1 MFSRN
6 REDVSEGDLGKRC
19 GMTEKELHRL
29 KRHDLLQ
36 LLLAQGREAAQLQAR
51 IDEMGAELEELQNAN
66 TRFIERLNDK
76 DIQIGKLK
84 ERLDEKDAQMEKFK
98 ERLNEKDAQIERLKG
113 RLNEKD
119 AQTEKFKERLNEKDG
134 QIERLKGRLGQ
145 KDERISSLEQE
156 KEEYRS
162 GRIFEMDEILS
173 LTVVGQKLE
182 GIFASA
188 QKAVEEYLE
197 GAQKKA
203 DGDPPKGLG
212 RKEDSLDI

>member
-1 MFSRN
+1 MFNRN

-113 RLNEKD
+113 RL
-119 AQTEKFKERLNEKDG
+119 
-134 QIERLKGRLGQ
+134 GQ
-145 KDERISSLEQE
+145 KDKRICSLEQE

-173 LTVVGQKLE
+173 LTIVGQKLE

-203 DGDPPKGLG
+203 DGAPPKGLG